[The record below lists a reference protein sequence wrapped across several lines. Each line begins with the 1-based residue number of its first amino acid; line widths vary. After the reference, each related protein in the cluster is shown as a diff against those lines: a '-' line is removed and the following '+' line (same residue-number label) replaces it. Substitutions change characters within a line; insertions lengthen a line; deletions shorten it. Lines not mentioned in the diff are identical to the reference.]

1 MWNVISGNE
10 YLKQKN
16 TTHNQKRHLINIIG
30 ARPAITNDLPWYPS
44 HSLSKNTNKFSIQR
58 NIKVFNDNQVLLKK
72 MMEIDQKDAQLSQKK
87 LSKSFQMHKIKSS
100 AEYVRKSNEKFIG
113 IENQKMLQRIVSQKS
128 VYQNKDFKKQN
139 LQANLYKQNISRQ
152 NKKYNLDYT
161 ILAKKELLS
170 DSAFIRRSSLSTQAY
185 SSFSKSPILMALNSK
200 KNENAK
206 DFIDFPIL

>member
-16 TTHNQKRHLINIIG
+16 TTLNQKRHLINIIG

-72 MMEIDQKDAQLSQKK
+72 MMEIDQKDAQLSQKN
-87 LSKSFQMHKIKSS
+87 LSRSFQMHKIKSS
-100 AEYVRKSNEKFIG
+100 AEYIRKSNEKFIG
-113 IENQKMLQRIVSQKS
+113 MENQKMLQRIVSQKS

-139 LQANLYKQNISRQ
+139 HQANLYKQNI
-152 NKKYNLDYT
+152 KYNLDYT

-185 SSFSKSPILMALNSK
+185 TSFSKSPILMPLNNRK
-200 KNENAK
+200 TENAK